1 MLGQVV
7 KLNIIPCIKLYDLQI
22 LRSQIA
28 VIKVNDIIF
37 DGNVQTE
44 IQRSTI
50 LNCL

>member
-7 KLNIIPCIKLYDLQI
+7 KLNIISCIKLYDLQI

-28 VIKVNDIIF
+28 DIKINGTII